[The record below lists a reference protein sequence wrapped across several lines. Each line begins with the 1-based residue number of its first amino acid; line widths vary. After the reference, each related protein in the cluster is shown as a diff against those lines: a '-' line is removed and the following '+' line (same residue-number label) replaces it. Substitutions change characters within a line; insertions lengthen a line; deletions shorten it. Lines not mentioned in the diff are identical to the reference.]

1 MRSLVAG
8 FLLLLHLA
16 PSLAVGLCASG
27 LPGGPD
33 EVDCPMS
40 HPGSASPMQPPAS
53 GLMAMGAE
61 SRAHCCGAA
70 DLCMFS
76 APAILSGRSTL
87 VVLPAAYQPPFAC
100 STTSLARERAAPP
113 SPPPNA

>member
-1 MRSLVAG
+1 MRSFLAT

-40 HPGSASPMQPPAS
+40 HPGAASRMLPAS
-53 GLMAMGAE
+53 GLMAMAAE

-76 APAILSGRSTL
+76 APAILSARSTL
-87 VVLPAAYQPPFAC
+87 VVLPAAYQPPFAW
-100 STTSLARERAAPP
+100 STPSLARERAAPP